1 MGAPRKP
8 PAVQVVCG
16 LCEGVKHTMKKRVVA
31 IVILFLL
38 GCFFYGD
45 YPKEFERLLGA
56 QVLDDLA
63 RTGELSNTFDEKV
76 ELRYFPDTTVRP
88 EIIAQIKRLKPIF
101 GIEVLLTY
109 KYTGKNFSD
118 EKGRLALYNILRSIH
133 TLKGIEYYSQSR
145 RRMRVM
151 FQDAYIVDSPD
162 TRKKLPDR
170 LVDII
175 PAYSTLYIYQND
187 SSFGENIFETV
198 YYAQNG
204 YFLMKMEN
212 LTKIWYG
219 IVPLID
225 PHNLNYIIF
234 IYPKGDTIMFYSV
247 ICVNAFNLF
256 GIAGSRT
263 ASFYNR
269 IKALYAWFCS
279 QVER

>member
-1 MGAPRKP
+1 MGAPHKP
-8 PAVQVVCG
+8 PALQVVCG
-16 LCEGVKHTMKKRVVA
+16 LCEGVKHIMKKRTVA
-31 IVILFLL
+31 IVMLL
-38 GCFFYGD
+38 LSVYFFYGD
-45 YPKEFERLLGA
+45 GYPKEFERLLNPQILQELA
-56 QVLDDLA
+56 Q
-63 RTGELSNTFDEKV
+63 TGELKNTFDEKAD
-76 ELRYFPDTTVRP
+76 LRYFPDTDVRP
-88 EIIAQIKRLKPIF
+88 EIIAQIRRLKPIF

-109 KYTGKNFSD
+109 KFTGKNYSG
-118 EKGRLALYNILRSIH
+118 ETERLALYNILRSIH
-133 TLKGIEYYSQSR
+133 TLKGIEYFSHSR
-145 RRMRVM
+145 GRMRVM
-151 FQDAYIVDSPD
+151 FHDAYIVDSPE

-198 YYAQNG
+198 YYARNG

-234 IYPKGDTIMFYSV
+234 IYPKGDTILFYSV

-279 QVER
+279 QL